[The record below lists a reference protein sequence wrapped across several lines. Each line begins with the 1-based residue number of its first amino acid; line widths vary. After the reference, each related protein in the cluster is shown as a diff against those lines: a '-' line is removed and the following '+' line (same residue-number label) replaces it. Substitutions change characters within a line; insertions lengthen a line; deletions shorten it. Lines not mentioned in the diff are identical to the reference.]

1 MSAKGLPFLT
11 RDLSGMEKLALK
23 KIGICFLSLSV
34 TLLFSFLNP
43 TTIVSQ
49 DSFHK
54 KIILKGIDGNPLF
67 PESKAP
73 YSPRKT
79 CGGCHDYDQITNGY
93 HFQQGRTDGAGKIV
107 IRDTFDPK
115 YPWNLSFGM
124 YGRHTVASMDL
135 TQLAKKVN

>member
-11 RDLSGMEKLALK
+11 RDLSGIGGLALK
-23 KIGICFLSLSV
+23 KIGIFFLPLSV

-43 TTIVSQ
+43 TSTVSQ

-54 KIILKGIDGNPLF
+54 KIILRGSDGNPLTS
-67 PESKAP
+67 ESKAP

-93 HFQQGRTDGAGKIV
+93 HFQQGRTDGTGKIV
-107 IRDTFDPK
+107 ISDTFDSQH
-115 YPWNLSFGM
+115 PWTLSSG
-124 YGRHTVASMDL
+124 A
-135 TQLAKKVN
+135 